1 MVSVAL
7 VLAASIEFILHI
19 ACFKATIR
27 PVLILVLLLSSAAS
41 FFMDTYGTVLD
52 ASMLENIVQTNTREA
67 ESLINFKLLIYLLV
81 LGVLPSIVVYKA
93 RIDFQPIKK
102 ELITSVK
109 TISIAVAVV
118 VLQALMFSS
127 FYSSFIR
134 EHKEIRVYANP
145 TMYIYSVFHFATL
158 NLGHEDRTFATIGDD
173 AKVSESDE
181 RRELVVVVVGETA
194 RAENFSL
201 NGYKRKTNPQLEKEQ
216 VYSFKHFQSCGTST
230 AISVPCMFSHLDSNN
245 FSVQKSKYQENLL
258 DVLHHAGVNVLWR
271 DNNSDSK
278 NVAVRVDYEDFKTKK
293 SNPVCDAECRDVG
306 MLSGLQDYID
316 SKSDG
321 DIIILLH
328 QMGNH
333 GPDYYNRYPP
343 DFEKFKPACH
353 SDLLENCSEEE
364 IVNAYDNAI
373 LYTDYFL
380 SQVVAF
386 LKNNADNFE
395 TIMVY
400 VSDHGESLGESGVY
414 LHGLPNFMAPDV
426 QRDVGVIF
434 WIGDNVEDINKK
446 TLAKKTEN
454 KYSHDHL
461 FHTILGLFEINSS
474 VYDSSMDIL
483 DHL

>member
-1 MVSVAL
+1 V
-7 VLAASIEFILHI
+7 I
-19 ACFKATIR
+19 
-27 PVLILVLLLSSAAS
+27 
-41 FFMDTYGTVLD
+41 
-52 ASMLENIVQTNTREA
+52 
-67 ESLINFKLLIYLLV
+67 
-81 LGVLPSIVVYKA
+81 
-93 RIDFQPIKK
+93 
-102 ELITSVK
+102 
-109 TISIAVAVV
+109 
-118 VLQALMFSS
+118 
-127 FYSSFIR
+127 
-134 EHKEIRVYANP
+134 
-145 TMYIYSVFHFATL
+145 
-158 NLGHEDRTFATIGDD
+158 
-173 AKVSESDE
+173 
-181 RRELVVVVVGETA
+181 VVVGETA

-201 NGYKRKTNPQLEKEQ
+201 NGYQRKTNPLLEKEQ

-230 AISVPCMFSHLDSNN
+230 AISVPCMFSHLDSSH
-245 FSVQKSKYQENLL
+245 FTVQKGRYQENLL

-278 NVAVRVDYEDFKTKK
+278 DVAVRVDYEDFKTKN
-293 SNPVCDAECRDVG
+293 SNPVCDTECRDIG

-333 GPDYYNRYPP
+333 GPDYYRRYPA
-343 DFEKFKPACH
+343 DFEKFKPACQ
-353 SDLLENCSEEE
+353 SDLLENCNEKE

-380 SQVVAF
+380 SQVISF
-386 LKNNADNFE
+386 LKNNSNNFE

-446 TLAKKTEN
+446 TLAEKTEN

-474 VYDSSMDIL
+474 VYNRNMDIL